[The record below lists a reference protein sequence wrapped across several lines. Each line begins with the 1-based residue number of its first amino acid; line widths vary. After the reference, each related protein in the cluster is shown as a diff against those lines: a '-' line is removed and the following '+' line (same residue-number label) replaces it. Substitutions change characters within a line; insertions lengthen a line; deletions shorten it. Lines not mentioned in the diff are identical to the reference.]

1 MSTTTIRRNALARL
15 RARFNQLRWA
25 RDCGCHLPP
34 ERIWEV
40 WKAQRETWSH
50 EYWLLRLELRAA
62 IDELKGE
69 EA

>member
-1 MSTTTIRRNALARL
+1 MSTIRRNALARL
-15 RARFNQLRWA
+15 RDRFNQLRGA
-25 RDCGCHLPP
+25 RDAGCYLPP

-40 WKAQRETWSH
+40 WKAQRETWNH
-50 EYWLLRLELRAA
+50 EYWLLKLELRAT